1 MTGKEKEYGVTA
13 ESPIVLYYYDEL
25 TDTDWFCK
33 LLKQR
38 FRALGHMREIKF
50 VKWDCYKELPGRDGD
65 LFIFDAVT
73 MSALVDKGFLHQLP
87 DIIDVDDM
95 FTWTIEKSK
104 VRQKTYGVPLM
115 VCSNALICRRE
126 DDRKIR
132 SIMDLH
138 EPVAIPLRSMMMYY
152 YLQELC
158 QARHRKSGM
167 PVCFG
172 IPPLLEVGHGI
183 SDGSRH
189 PFDIIFNVRLI

>member
-13 ESPIVLYYYDEL
+13 GSPIVLYYYDEL

-38 FRALGHMREIKF
+38 FRASGHMREIKF

-73 MSALVDKGFLHQLP
+73 MSALVDKGFLYQLP

-104 VRQKTYGVPLM
+104 VGRKPTVSRSWSVPM
-115 VCSNALICRRE
+115 R
-126 DDRKIR
+126 
-132 SIMDLH
+132 
-138 EPVAIPLRSMMMYY
+138 
-152 YLQELC
+152 
-158 QARHRKSGM
+158 
-167 PVCFG
+167 
-172 IPPLLEVGHGI
+172 
-183 SDGSRH
+183 
-189 PFDIIFNVRLI
+189 